1 MKQTKF
7 TLPAVV
13 LSAAGFAMAAGSLWN
28 MDVDDYEV
36 QIPSVGCDLVGTG
49 TWCALQA
56 P

>member
-1 MKQTKF
+1 MKTTKYIF
-7 TLPAVV
+7 PALA
-13 LSAAGFAMAAGSLWN
+13 LSAAGSAMAVGGLWN
-28 MDVDDYEV
+28 MYVDAYEV